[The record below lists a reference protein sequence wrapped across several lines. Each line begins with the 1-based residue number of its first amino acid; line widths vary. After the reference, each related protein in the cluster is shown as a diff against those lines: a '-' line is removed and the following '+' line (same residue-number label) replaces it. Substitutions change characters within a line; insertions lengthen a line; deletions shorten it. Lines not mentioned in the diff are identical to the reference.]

1 MHNYIVINEDNL
13 RDPYALF
20 LTLAAFFFN
29 APNEKHIQEDFHND
43 FPESY
48 KD

>member
-1 MHNYIVINEDNL
+1 MHNYIVINEDDL
-13 RDPYALF
+13 RESYALI

-29 APNEKHIQEDFHND
+29 HNSKHSQEDNHND

>member
-1 MHNYIVINEDNL
+1 MHNYIVINEDDL
-13 RDPYALF
+13 RESYALI

-29 APNEKHIQEDFHND
+29 HNNKQSQEDNHND
-43 FPESY
+43 FHESH

>member
-1 MHNYIVINEDNL
+1 MTDFMPIHEDDT
-13 RDPYALF
+13 REDKALF

-29 APNEKHIQEDFHND
+29 HNCKSIQEENHND
-43 FPESY
+43 FLESY